1 MRELIALDLPAGP
14 AFLQALISVWE
25 DGDAALPL
33 DPKAP
38 PAHNTAI
45 LGAMRP
51 AAVVD
56 AHGER
61 HKLPGSLPV
70 EDGDALVVLT
80 SGTTG
85 EPKGAVHTHQGIEYA
100 AFCSSTAAGVIANSC
115 WLACLPLSH
124 VGGLSVVTRAVLT
137 GTELKM
143 LERADPQGIA
153 EAQRQGATHVSLVP
167 TLLGRIDPEPFH
179 SILLGG
185 AAIPI
190 ERPSNTIATYG
201 MTESFGGVV
210 YDGLALNGVEM
221 RTTPDGLIELRSPT
235 MLRSYRDGSNPLDAQ
250 GWLRTGD
257 LGLIDSATGMLTV
270 LGRVDELIVTGGEK
284 VWPHTVEAVLLQHNA
299 VSEVAVIGIAD
310 PEWGQ
315 RVVAL
320 VVPMPGQLPLS
331 LQAARELVRNQLPV
345 ASAPKEIR
353 LVDSLP
359 RTSVGKIRRMTL
371 AEQHSSGER

>member
-38 PAHNTAI
+38 PAHNAAM
-45 LGAMRP
+45 LDSMRP
-51 AAVVD
+51 AAVLD
-56 AHGER
+56 AQGER
-61 HKLPGSLPV
+61 HKLRGSLPV

-137 GTELKM
+137 GTELQM
-143 LERADPQGIA
+143 LERADPKGIA

-167 TLLGRIDPEPFH
+167 TILGRIDPEPFH

-185 AAIPI
+185 SAIPI
-190 ERPSNTIATYG
+190 DRPSNTIATYG

-210 YDGLALNGVEM
+210 YEGLALNGVEM

-257 LGLIDSATGMLTV
+257 LGQIDSATGTLTV
-270 LGRVDELIVTGGEK
+270 LGRVDEVIVTGGEK
-284 VWPHTVEAVLLQHNA
+284 VWPHTVEAVLLQHGA

-315 RVVAL
+315 CVVAL
-320 VVPMPGQLPLS
+320 VVPMPGQPPLS

-359 RTSVGKIRRMTL
+359 RTSVGKLRRMTL
-371 AEQHSSGER
+371 TEQHSSGER

>member
-33 DPKAP
+33 DPNAP
-38 PAHNTAI
+38 PAHNAAM
-45 LGAMRP
+45 LDSMRP
-51 AAVVD
+51 AAVLD
-56 AHGER
+56 AQGER

-85 EPKGAVHTHQGIEYA
+85 EPKGAVHTHRGIEYA

-137 GTELKM
+137 GTELQM
-143 LERADPQGIA
+143 LERADPKAIA

-167 TLLGRIDPEPFH
+167 TILGRIDPEPFH

-185 AAIPI
+185 SAIPI
-190 ERPSNTIATYG
+190 DRPSNTIATYG

-210 YDGLALNGVEM
+210 YEGLALNGVEM

-235 MLRSYRDGSNPLDAQ
+235 MLRSYRNGSNPLDAQ

-257 LGLIDSATGMLTV
+257 LGQIDSATGTLTV
-270 LGRVDELIVTGGEK
+270 LGRVDEVIVTGGEK
-284 VWPHTVEAVLLQHNA
+284 VWPHTVEAVLLQHDA

-359 RTSVGKIRRMTL
+359 RTSVGKLRRMTL
-371 AEQHSSGER
+371 TEQHSSGER

>member
-33 DPKAP
+33 DPNAP
-38 PAHNTAI
+38 PVHNAAM
-45 LGAMRP
+45 LDSMRP
-51 AAVVD
+51 AAVLD

-85 EPKGAVHTHQGIEYA
+85 EPKGAVHTHRGIEYA

-137 GTELKM
+137 GTELQM
-143 LERADPQGIA
+143 LERADPKSIA
-153 EAQRQGATHVSLVP
+153 DAQRQGATHVSLVP

-185 AAIPI
+185 SAIPI
-190 ERPSNTIATYG
+190 DRPSNTIATYG

-210 YDGLALNGVEM
+210 YEGLALNGVEM

-257 LGLIDSATGMLTV
+257 LGQIDSATGILTV

-284 VWPHTVEAVLLQHNA
+284 VWPQAVEEVLLQHGA

-359 RTSVGKIRRMTL
+359 RTSVGKIRRMALTQ
-371 AEQHSSGER
+371 QHSSGER

>member
-1 MRELIALDLPAGP
+1 MLD
-14 AFLQALISVWE
+14 
-25 DGDAALPL
+25 
-33 DPKAP
+33 
-38 PAHNTAI
+38 
-45 LGAMRP
+45 AMRP
-51 AAVVD
+51 AAVVS
-56 AHGER
+56 ANGER

-85 EPKGAVHTHQGIEYA
+85 EPKGAVHTHRGIEYA

-137 GTELKM
+137 GTALQM
-143 LERADPQGIA
+143 LERADPAQIA
-153 EAQRQGATHVSLVP
+153 AAQRKGATHVSLVP
-167 TLLGRIDPEPFH
+167 TLLRRIDPEPFH

-185 AAIPI
+185 SAIPI
-190 ERPSNTIATYG
+190 DRPSNTIATYG
-201 MTESFGGVV
+201 MTETFGGVV
-210 YDGLALNGVEM
+210 YEGLALNGVEM
-221 RTTPDGLIELRSPT
+221 RTTPAGLIELRSPT

-257 LGLIDSATGMLTV
+257 VGQIDSATGMLTV
-270 LGRVDELIVTGGEK
+270 LGRVDEMIVTGGEK
-284 VWPHTVEAVLLQHNA
+284 VWPHAVEAVLLQHGS
-299 VSEVAVIGIAD
+299 VSEVAVIGVAD

-320 VVPMPGQLPLS
+320 VVAKPGRVPLS
-331 LQAARELVRNQLPV
+331 LKAVRELVRNQLPV

-371 AEQHSSGER
+371 TEQHSSLER

>member
-25 DGDAALPL
+25 DGDAAVPL
-33 DPKAP
+33 DPNAP
-38 PAHNTAI
+38 PAHNAAM
-45 LGAMRP
+45 LDSMRP
-51 AAVVD
+51 AAVLD
-56 AHGER
+56 AQGER

-85 EPKGAVHTHQGIEYA
+85 EPKGAVHTHRGIEYA

-137 GTELKM
+137 GTELQM
-143 LERADPQGIA
+143 LERADPKAIA

-167 TLLGRIDPEPFH
+167 AILGRIDPEPFH

-185 AAIPI
+185 SAIPI
-190 ERPSNTIATYG
+190 DRPSNTIATYG

-210 YDGLALNGVEM
+210 YEGLALNGVEM

-257 LGLIDSATGMLTV
+257 LGQIDSATGTLTV
-270 LGRVDELIVTGGEK
+270 LGRVDEVIVTGGEK
-284 VWPHTVEAVLLQHNA
+284 VWPHTVEAVLLQHDA

-359 RTSVGKIRRMTL
+359 RTSVGKLRRMTL
-371 AEQHSSGER
+371 TEQHFSGER

>member
-1 MRELIALDLPAGP
+1 VRELIALDLPAGP
-14 AFLQALISVWE
+14 AFLQALLSAWE
-25 DGDAALPL
+25 DGDAVLPL
-33 DPKAP
+33 DSKAP
-38 PAHNTAI
+38 PAHTAAM
-45 LGAMRP
+45 LDAMRP

-56 AHGER
+56 ADGER
-61 HKLPGSLPV
+61 HKLSASIPV
-70 EDGDALVVLT
+70 EEGDALVVLT

-85 EPKGAVHTHQGIEYA
+85 QPKGAVHTHRGIEYA

-137 GTELKM
+137 GTALQM
-143 LERADPQGIA
+143 LERADPAQIA
-153 EAQRQGATHVSLVP
+153 AAQREGATHVSLVP
-167 TLLGRIDPEPFH
+167 TLIRRIDPEPFH

-185 AAIPI
+185 SAIPV

-201 MTESFGGVV
+201 MTETFGGVV
-210 YDGLALNGVEM
+210 YEGLALNGVEM
-221 RTTPDGLIELRSPT
+221 RTTPTGLIELRSPT

-257 LGLIDSATGMLTV
+257 VGQIDSATGMLTV
-270 LGRVDELIVTGGEK
+270 LGRVDEMIVTGGEK
-284 VWPHTVEAVLLQHNA
+284 VWPHAVEAVLLQHGS
-299 VSEVAVIGIAD
+299 VSEVAVIGVAD

-320 VVPMPGQLPLS
+320 VVAQPGRVPLS

-359 RTSVGKIRRMTL
+359 RTSVGKLRRMTL
-371 AEQHSSGER
+371 TEQHSSVER

>member
-14 AFLQALISVWE
+14 AFLQALLSAWE
-25 DGDAALPL
+25 DGDAVLPL
-33 DPKAP
+33 DSKAP
-38 PAHNTAI
+38 PAHTAAM
-45 LGAMRP
+45 LDAMRP

-56 AHGER
+56 ADGER
-61 HKLPGSLPV
+61 HKLSASIPV
-70 EDGDALVVLT
+70 EEGDALVVLT

-85 EPKGAVHTHQGIEYA
+85 QPKGAVHTHRGIEYA

-137 GTELKM
+137 GTALQM
-143 LERADPQGIA
+143 LERADPAQIA
-153 EAQRQGATHVSLVP
+153 AAQREGATHVSLVP
-167 TLLGRIDPEPFH
+167 TLIRRIDPEPFH

-185 AAIPI
+185 SAIPV

-201 MTESFGGVV
+201 MTETFGGVV
-210 YDGLALNGVEM
+210 YEGLALNGVEM
-221 RTTPDGLIELRSPT
+221 RTTPTGLIELRSPT

-257 LGLIDSATGMLTV
+257 VGQIDSATGMLTV
-270 LGRVDELIVTGGEK
+270 LGRVDEMIVTGGEK
-284 VWPHTVEAVLLQHNA
+284 VWPHAVEAVLLQHGS
-299 VSEVAVIGIAD
+299 VSEVAVIGVAD

-320 VVPMPGQLPLS
+320 VVAQPGRVPLS

-359 RTSVGKIRRMTL
+359 RTSVGKLRRMTL
-371 AEQHSSGER
+371 TEQHSSVER

>member
-14 AFLQALISVWE
+14 AFLQALLSAWE
-25 DGDAALPL
+25 DGDAVLPL

-38 PAHNTAI
+38 PAHITAM

-51 AAVVD
+51 AAVID

-61 HKLPGSLPV
+61 HKLSASLPV

-85 EPKGAVHTHQGIEYA
+85 QPKGAVHTHRGIDYA

-137 GTELKM
+137 GTALQM
-143 LERADPQGIA
+143 LERADPKGIA
-153 EAQRQGATHVSLVP
+153 AAQRDGATHVSLVP
-167 TLLGRIDPEPFH
+167 TLLQRIDPQPFH

-185 AAIPI
+185 SAIPT

-201 MTESFGGVV
+201 MTETFGGVV
-210 YDGLALNGVEM
+210 YEGLALNGVEM
-221 RTTPDGLIELRSPT
+221 RTTPAGLIELRSPT
-235 MLRSYRDGSNPLDAQ
+235 MLRAYRDGSNPLDAQ

-257 LGLIDSATGMLTV
+257 VGQIDSATGMLTV
-270 LGRVDELIVTGGEK
+270 LGRVDEMIVTGGEK
-284 VWPHTVEAVLLQHNA
+284 VWPHAVEAVLLQHGT

-320 VVPMPGQLPLS
+320 VVPQPGEVPLS
-331 LQAARELVRNQLPV
+331 LEAARELVRNQLPV

-359 RTSVGKIRRMTL
+359 RTSVGKLRRMTL
-371 AEQHSSGER
+371 TEQHSSRER